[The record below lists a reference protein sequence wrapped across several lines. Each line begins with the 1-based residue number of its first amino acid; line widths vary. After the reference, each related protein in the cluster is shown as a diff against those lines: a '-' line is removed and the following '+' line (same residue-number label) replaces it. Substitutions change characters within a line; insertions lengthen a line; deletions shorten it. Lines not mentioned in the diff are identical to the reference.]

1 MFFLRC
7 FYPVWVLVRVFQKMQ
22 KISAPDR
29 GPVLA
34 IKIRKAKKKTG
45 NQLISGLDRLV
56 EVNGLEPLTL
66 CL

>member
-45 NQLISGLDRLV
+45 NQLIYGLDRLV
-56 EVNGLEPLTL
+56 EISGIEPLTS
-66 CL
+66 

>member
-56 EVNGLEPLTL
+56 EISGNEPLTS
-66 CL
+66 

>member
-56 EVNGLEPLTL
+56 EISGIKPLTS
-66 CL
+66 

>member
-1 MFFLRC
+1 MALSNTYTVVNGQLPEF
-7 FYPVWVLVRVFQKMQ
+7 FQKMQ

-56 EVNGLEPLTL
+56 EISGIEPVK
-66 CL
+66 

>member
-7 FYPVWVLVRVFQKMQ
+7 FYPVGVLVRVFQKMQ

-56 EVNGLEPLTL
+56 EISGIEPLTS
-66 CL
+66 

>member
-29 GPVLA
+29 GPVLT

-56 EVNGLEPLTL
+56 EISGIEPLTS
-66 CL
+66 